1 MKQEKF
7 DDYVA
12 KMDSILEELKNDFSE
27 QLKTNGK
34 VHTIEYKIIV
44 SPVDISLSR
53 ITERNKYFVDTY
65 TPEYV
70 EEKKVAKLAHFDIL
84 EEE

>member
-34 VHTIEYKIIV
+34 VHTIEYNIIV
-44 SPVDISLSR
+44 SPVDITLYR
-53 ITERNKYFVDTY
+53 ITEKNKYFVDTY

-70 EEKKVAKLAHFDIL
+70 EEKKVAELAHFDIL

>member
-27 QLKTNGK
+27 QLKTDDN
-34 VHTIEYKIIV
+34 VEYIEYKIWV
-44 SPVDISLSR
+44 GVGG
-53 ITERNKYFVDTY
+53 ITLDKKTEKINYLNKQ
-65 TPEYV
+65 
-70 EEKKVAKLAHFDIL
+70 L
-84 EEE
+84 EEETRVLHIAKRRMEKLW